1 MGNKIFTK
9 FLYTGITTVLL
20 SFVILASM
28 LVMLTVRYSSNE
40 REQTITAFG
49 ESIAE
54 MTDLINGPYVSQ
66 QSLNIYAYNFSV
78 IAECLNA
85 QIIVTDAAGGLVLK
99 SDNVELPSSDYRINA
114 GIMNVVRSGQ
124 NYSGRN
130 TLGGLFP
137 TSRLNIGVPIRST
150 SGAVIGSV
158 FISSVVTG
166 EQMPYEMGKIFL
178 ISFMLVMLISIV
190 MIYFSTRVL
199 VRPLRQISEASKRFA
214 KGDFSARINTETS
227 GEVAELVDSFNN
239 MAQSL
244 SNLEEM
250 RSSFIANVSHDLRTP
265 MTTISGFVD
274 GILDGTIPKEDQD
287 RYLRIVSSEAKRLSR
302 LVRTLLDISKMES
315 GEYKLTI
322 SNFDMVE
329 SVQRTVLG
337 FESRIEEKKIDLIL
351 DLPEEPL
358 EVTGDN
364 DGMVRVIYNLMDNA
378 IKFCNTEGYIRVKLR
393 EENNFVE
400 FRVRNSGAGLTKEKQ
415 ERIFERFYKTDK
427 SRGLDKSGLG
437 LGLYIVKTIVEKH
450 GGTISVYS
458 EQGSYCEFVV
468 GIPKMQPQIGGKK
481 S

>member
-40 REQTITAFG
+40 REQTITAFA

-114 GIMNVVRSGQ
+114 GIMNAVRSGQ

-137 TSRLNIGVPIRST
+137 SSRLNIGVPIRST

-166 EQMPYEMGKIFL
+166 DQMPYEMGKIFL

-287 RYLRIVSSEAKRLSR
+287 RYLRIVSSEAKRL
-302 LVRTLLDISKMES
+302 TAWC
-315 GEYKLTI
+315 G
-322 SNFDMVE
+322 
-329 SVQRTVLG
+329 
-337 FESRIEEKKIDLIL
+337 
-351 DLPEEPL
+351 
-358 EVTGDN
+358 
-364 DGMVRVIYNLMDNA
+364 
-378 IKFCNTEGYIRVKLR
+378 
-393 EENNFVE
+393 
-400 FRVRNSGAGLTKEKQ
+400 
-415 ERIFERFYKTDK
+415 RFT
-427 SRGLDKSGLG
+427 
-437 LGLYIVKTIVEKH
+437 T
-450 GGTISVYS
+450 
-458 EQGSYCEFVV
+458 
-468 GIPKMQPQIGGKK
+468 
-481 S
+481 